1 MALIKCAECGN
12 SVSTLAS
19 ACPKC
24 GAPVSRAPAPIDDDT
39 RGAGFKGL
47 AALAII
53 VVIPMLFIMG
63 NRDSGESA
71 PSEAV
76 ATARPAQPA
85 KFAEEEQRQRMSAAC
100 AAKRQAKLDEFQ
112 KLMAAKQEWEAAGV
126 LRPCAQSLA
135 DSELQALVAD
145 AEQKSHMRQMVDP
158 TERPG
163 PRQIAIDRLKAD
175 YPAFASANA
184 TAIGKAEAKIKADQA
199 AEEKK
204 ERAAML
210 AERRKRGVT
219 IGMTQE
225 EVLQSNWGKPQ
236 SVNRSTYSFGVHEQW
251 VYGSGNYLYFKD
263 GKLES
268 IQN

>member
-1 MALIKCAECGN
+1 MALTKCAECGN
-12 SVSTLAS
+12 SVSTLAA

-24 GAPVSRAPAPIDDDT
+24 GAPIAVAAAAKPAAKGSRWWVWVALIAVLVLPTMCGRGGVDNAAPQAVQLDAPA
-39 RGAGFKGL
+39 L
-47 AALAII
+47 AA
-53 VVIPMLFIMG
+53 
-63 NRDSGESA
+63 
-71 PSEAV
+71 
-76 ATARPAQPA
+76 A
-85 KFAEEEQRQRMSAAC
+85 KAAAETRQQRMVTEC
-100 AAKRQAKLDEFQ
+100 TDTKAAKVDEFRRLLAS
-112 KLMAAKQEWEAAGV
+112 KKEWEAAGF
-126 LRPCAQSLA
+126 LRPCAEALGDA
-135 DSELQALVAD
+135 ELLSSIAD
-145 AEQKSHMRQMVDP
+145 AEQKSHMRQMIDP

-163 PRQIAIDRLKAD
+163 PRMIAIDRLKAD
-175 YPAFASANA
+175 YPAFAAANA
-184 TAIGKAEAKIKADQA
+184 AVIGKAEAKVKADQA